1 MLFGSGEIYFAMLL
15 SYLLMFLIAV
25 FAGFFGA
32 LVGIGGGIVIVPAL
46 SVIFHLPIHT
56 AIAASIV
63 SVIATSIAGARS
75 YVDQQITNVRLG
87 MFLEI
92 STTLGA
98 LLGALIGVMVRGWVL
113 ALTFAALVFYMAI
126 ISFRTR
132 KTEDKMIR
140 AGVYGEGVSSDTISL
155 SLRLAGNYHDAAMQ
169 TEVNYMA
176 TRTVEGSLIS
186 SFAGIASGMLGVGGG
201 IIKVAAMNS
210 LMGIPMKVAVATS
223 KFMIGVTAAIS
234 AVVYFIAGGINF
246 YVVAPVALGTM
257 LGATLGSAVMN
268 KLRSRVIKTIFF
280 VLMLYLGY
288 QMLAR
293 GLSSGFG
300 INLPGTL

>member
-1 MLFGSGEIYFAMLL
+1 
-15 SYLLMFLIAV
+15 MFLIAI

-32 LVGIGGGIVIVPAL
+32 LVGIGGGVVIVPAL

-98 LLGALIGVMVRGWVL
+98 LAGALIGVMVHGWIL
-113 ALTFAALVFYMAI
+113 AMVFAALIFYMAGV
-126 ISFRTR
+126 SFWTR
-132 KTEDKMIR
+132 KTEDRMIKSGGYTDELSGDR
-140 AGVYGEGVSSDTISL
+140 ISL
-155 SLRLAGNYHDAAMQ
+155 SLKLTGNYHDAAMQ
-169 TEVNYMA
+169 KEVDYRA
-176 TRTVEGSLIS
+176 TRTIEGSLIS
-186 SFAGIASGMLGVGGG
+186 SLAGIGSGMLGIGGG
-201 IIKVAAMNS
+201 VIKVAAMNS
-210 LMGIPMKVAVATS
+210 MMGVPMKVAVATS

-234 AVVYFIAGGINF
+234 AVVYFLAGGIDF

-257 LGATLGSAVMN
+257 LGATFGSSVMN
-268 KLRSRVIKTIFF
+268 KLQSRMIKTIFF
-280 VLMLYLGY
+280 FLMIYLGY

-293 GLSSGFG
+293 GLSSGFD
-300 INLPGTL
+300 INLPGSL

>member
-1 MLFGSGEIYFAMLL
+1 LLFGFVEIYFPMLE
-15 SYLLMFLIAV
+15 SYALMFLIAI

-46 SVIFHLPIHT
+46 SVVFHLPIHT

-98 LLGALIGVMVRGWVL
+98 LVGAFIGVMVRGWIL
-113 ALTFAALVFYMAI
+113 AEVFSLLIFYMAI
-126 ISFRTR
+126 VSFRTR
-132 KTEDKMIR
+132 ETEDKMIET
-140 AGVYGEGVSSDTISL
+140 GVYDRDISSDSVSRSL
-155 SLRLAGNYHDAAMQ
+155 KLAGNYHDGALR
-169 TEVNYMA
+169 TEVNYQA
-176 TRTVEGSLIS
+176 TRTIEGSLIS
-186 SFAGIASGMLGVGGG
+186 SLAGVGSGMLGIGGG
-201 IIKVAAMNS
+201 VIKVAAMNS
-210 LMGIPMKVAVATS
+210 LMGVPMKVAVATS

-257 LGATLGSAVMN
+257 LGATIGSAVMN
-268 KLRSRVIKTIFF
+268 KLHSRFIKTIFF
-280 VLMLYLGY
+280 FLMIYLGY
-288 QMLAR
+288 QMFAK
-293 GLSSGFG
+293 GMSSGFG
-300 INLPGTL
+300 ISLPGLL

>member
-1 MLFGSGEIYFAMLL
+1 
-15 SYLLMFLIAV
+15 MFLIAI

-32 LVGIGGGIVIVPAL
+32 LVGIGGGVVIVPAL

-98 LLGALIGVMVRGWVL
+98 LAGALIGVMVHGWIL
-113 ALTFAALVFYMAI
+113 AMVFAALIFYMAGV
-126 ISFRTR
+126 SFRTR
-132 KTEDKMIR
+132 KTEDRMIKSGGYTDELSGDR
-140 AGVYGEGVSSDTISL
+140 ISL
-155 SLRLAGNYHDAAMQ
+155 SLKLTGNYHDAAMQ
-169 TEVNYMA
+169 KEVDYRA
-176 TRTVEGSLIS
+176 TRTIEGSLIS
-186 SFAGIASGMLGVGGG
+186 SLAGIGSGMLGIGGG
-201 IIKVAAMNS
+201 VIKVAAMNS
-210 LMGIPMKVAVATS
+210 MMGVPMKVAVATS

-234 AVVYFIAGGINF
+234 AVVYFLAGGIDF

-257 LGATLGSAVMN
+257 LGATFGSSVMN
-268 KLRSRVIKTIFF
+268 KLQSRMIKTIFF
-280 VLMLYLGY
+280 FLMIYLGY

-293 GLSSGFG
+293 GLSSGFD
-300 INLPGTL
+300 INLPGSL

>member
-1 MLFGSGEIYFAMLL
+1 
-15 SYLLMFLIAV
+15 MFLIAI

-46 SVIFHLPIHT
+46 SIIFHLPVHT

-98 LLGALIGVMVRGWVL
+98 LVGTLIGVMVHGWIL
-113 ALTFAALVFYMAI
+113 AEIFAALILYMAVF
-126 ISFRTR
+126 SFRTR
-132 KTEDKMIR
+132 KTEDKMIETGIYDNGIPR
-140 AGVYGEGVSSDTISL
+140 DRISR
-155 SLRLAGNYHDAAMQ
+155 SLKLAGNYHDAAMGA
-169 TEVNYMA
+169 EVNYQA
-176 TRTVEGSLIS
+176 TRAIEGSLIS
-186 SFAGIASGMLGVGGG
+186 SLAGIGSGMLGIGGG
-201 IIKVAAMNS
+201 VIKVAAMNS

-223 KFMIGVTAAIS
+223 KFMIGVTASIS
-234 AVVYFIAGGINF
+234 AVVYFIAGGIDF

-268 KLRSRVIKTIFF
+268 KLHSRVIKTVFF
-280 VLMLYLGY
+280 ILMLYLGY
-288 QMLAR
+288 QMFAK
-293 GLSSGFG
+293 GLSTGFN
-300 INLPGTL
+300 INLPGML

>member
-1 MLFGSGEIYFAMLL
+1 MFVMYFI
-15 SYLLMFLIAV
+15 MFLIAI

-46 SVIFHLPIHT
+46 SIIFHLPIHT

-98 LLGALIGVMVRGWVL
+98 LVGAIIGVMVHGWIL
-113 ALTFAALVFYMAI
+113 AVTFAALIFYMAVV
-126 ISFRTR
+126 SFRTR
-132 KTEDKMIR
+132 KADDKMIESG
-140 AGVYGEGVSSDTISL
+140 AFNSAVSSDKISR
-155 SLRLAGNYHDAAMQ
+155 SLRLTGNYHDAAMQ
-169 TEVNYMA
+169 REVGYQA
-176 TRTVEGSLIS
+176 TRAIQGSLIS
-186 SFAGIASGMLGVGGG
+186 SIAGIGSGMLGIGGG
-201 IIKVAAMNS
+201 VIKVAAMNS
-210 LMGIPMKVAVATS
+210 IMGIPMKVAVATS

-257 LGATLGSAVMN
+257 LGATFGSAVMN
-268 KLRSRVIKTIFF
+268 KLKSRVIKTIFF
-280 VLMLYLGY
+280 VLMIYLGY
-288 QMLAR
+288 QMLAK
-293 GLSSGFG
+293 GLSIRLN
-300 INLPGTL
+300 INLPGLL